1 MLPCLF
7 GEFSKAFISGI
18 CFFQYKITGK
28 VFLTNFLKHSLL
40 CYVLLFS
47 SGKLFCVSDP
57 LHFNSTRSHVIVALL
72 LWYDTSSCFL
82 CKKKKN
88 KCANKFSSGKG
99 WGAEHA
105 ASPSKFHSEFSTTG
119 RSSAQAPGGLHRSPV
134 QTVSKWLELLCYM
147 LSSKPFCLVANKEL
161 TCFIYG
167 SC

>member
-82 CKKKKN
+82 CKKKKKKN
-88 KCANKFSSGKG
+88 VQI
-99 WGAEHA
+99 
-105 ASPSKFHSEFSTTG
+105 
-119 RSSAQAPGGLHRSPV
+119 SSAVAKGGEQSTLPAHQSFIVSSAPLDGAQHKHQVGSTGAPCKLSASGWSSCAICWA
-134 QTVSKWLELLCYM
+134 VSHFVWWLI
-147 LSSKPFCLVANKEL
+147 KN
-161 TCFIYG
+161 
-167 SC
+167 